1 MRNQQINFRVTPEEK
16 EQLVSKA
23 KKSRM
28 SLSDYIL
35 ALSKNKK
42 IYVIEDISDFIQYFG
57 LAINELHN
65 VRNQIIKVGVNI
77 NQIAYIANSTK
88 NITATELKYANIN
101 TTEVMEYAK
110 RVLELETALI
120 AIVKDITTKL
130 DKVK

>member
-120 AIVKDITTKL
+120 AIVKDITTRL